1 MQTTPHKRFRSR
13 REAGRALAKLL
24 AGYSGDPETV
34 VLALPKGGVA
44 VGAEIAHLL
53 GLPFDLLLI
62 DRITA
67 PGCSD
72 TTLGAITSG
81 GVRMLNC
88 AMIDRLHLS
97 DEDVRSAVLKKAVR
111 LARREHLYRSRRPS
125 IDVADR
131 TVILVDDGSASSS
144 TLRNSIRLLHRQ
156 HADHVIV
163 ALPVTCHH
171 AACDLRMEAD
181 EVICL
186 MEPSADVPAANWF
199 ESAAPIRSAEVCEIL
214 NENFEEATS
223 HY

>member
-1 MQTTPHKRFRSR
+1 MHAAFHKRFRSR
-13 REAGRALAKLL
+13 REAGRLLAKLL
-24 AGYSGDPETV
+24 GKYAGDPETV
-34 VLALPKGGVA
+34 VLALPKGGLE

-53 GLPFDLLLI
+53 ALPFDVMLV

-67 PGCSD
+67 PGCGD
-72 TTLGAITSG
+72 TPLGAITSG

-97 DEDVRSAVLKKAVR
+97 DEDVRNAILTKAVR
-111 LARREHLYRSRRPS
+111 LARRERLYRSNRPS

-131 TVILVDDGSASSS
+131 TVILADDGSSSCG

-163 ALPVTCHH
+163 AVPVTCHH

-181 EVICL
+181 EVISL
-186 MEPSADVPAANWF
+186 LEPSAQVPAANWF
-199 ESAAPIRSAEVCEIL
+199 ESPAPIRSAEVCDIL
-214 NENFEEATS
+214 HEDFEEATS